1 MRWCGSTS
9 RHVVTFDWCKSAKVH
24 DVDTVMY
31 RLAFPKATVGYYA
44 TRDARAEAIIVTVPE
59 MT

>member
-1 MRWCGSTS
+1 
-9 RHVVTFDWCKSAKVH
+9 VVTFDWCKSAKVH

-44 TRDARAEAIIVTVPE
+44 TRDVRAEAIIITVPE